1 MGTIIIADN
10 RQEIVSKRI
19 DAPILLLYT
28 ECSRSIFVQ
37 YSLDERSPDLF
48 STANSPLIVT
58 EHLIKRFGQKAAVN
72 DVSFEVHGGE
82 IFGFLG
88 PNGAGKTTTI
98 KMIVGLLQPTSGT
111 VQGGRLRCPD
121 PAPAGQGRQRLR
133 AGYTQPVRQAD
144 RARAAALRRRPVRP
158 GPSAGSDGAAR
169 NCCSCSTWP
178 QAADDT
184 IDSYSHGMQQK
195 TALAA
200 ALIHDP
206 KVLVLD
212 EPTVGLDPKSAR
224 LIKDMLRQ
232 MADRG
237 AAVFLSTHILE
248 IAERMCDRIGI
259 INKGELVA
267 VGTMDELRCA
277 GQRRDQP
284 GGYLPEPDRRR
295 RRSRDRR
302 SVEMTRGISAAHPSP
317 NPRCGAM
324 SGSCCACAG

>member
-1 MGTIIIADN
+1 M
-10 RQEIVSKRI
+10 
-19 DAPILLLYT
+19 
-28 ECSRSIFVQ
+28 
-37 YSLDERSPDLF
+37 F

-58 EHLIKRFGQKAAVN
+58 EHLLKRFGQKAAVN
-72 DVSFEVHGGE
+72 DVSFEVHAGE

-98 KMIVGLLQPTSGT
+98 KMIVGLLQPSAGT
-111 VQGGRLRCPD
+111 VRV
-121 PAPAGQGRQRLR
+121 
-133 AGYTQPVRQAD
+133 AGYDVQTQPLQAKAASGYVPDTPNLYAKLTGSELLRFVGDLYELD
-144 RARAAALRRRPVRP
+144 RVQVGRR
-158 GPSAGSDGAAR
+158 SEELLHLFDLD
-169 NCCSCSTWP
+169 

-212 EPTVGLDPKSAR
+212 EPTVGLDPRSAR
-224 LIKDMLRQ
+224 LIKDILRQ

-259 INKGELVA
+259 INKGELIA
-267 VGTMDELRCA
+267 VGTMEELRRL
-277 GQRRDQP
+277 GKGETSLEDIFLSLT
-284 GGYLPEPDRRR
+284 GGAEYAEIAEVLE
-295 RRSRDRR
+295 
-302 SVEMTRGISAAHPSP
+302 
-317 NPRCGAM
+317 
-324 SGSCCACAG
+324 